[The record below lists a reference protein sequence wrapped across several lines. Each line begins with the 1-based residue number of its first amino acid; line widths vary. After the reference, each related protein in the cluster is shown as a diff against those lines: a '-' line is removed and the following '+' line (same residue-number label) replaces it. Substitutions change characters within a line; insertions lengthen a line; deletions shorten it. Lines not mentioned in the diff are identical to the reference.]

1 MVEAL
6 PPATEKGTST
16 MRVDYGRDELLTPLG
31 RITLEERYCQ
41 ASEGPQDVFARASAA
56 FSGGDPELAQRLYDY
71 SSKLWFS
78 YATPLISN
86 GGTPNGLPIS
96 CFLNYVDDSITGLA
110 ANFTENAY
118 LSTNGGGIGTYWGHI
133 RSVGEKTSKGVE
145 TPGLM
150 PFLHVMDSQLLAYH
164 QGRTRRGAGAVY
176 IDISHPEI
184 VEFIEMRTPTGGDVH
199 RKNENTHHGVCI
211 SDDFMLAVKHGK
223 DWNLVDPNSGI
234 TKATVKAR
242 DLWSRLLLK
251 RVQTGEP
258 YLFFSDTANR
268 ALPEPLRSLG
278 LRVHHSNLCTEVMLP
293 TAADRT
299 AVCCL
304 SSLNM
309 AKYDEWAPVAEQF
322 IDDLITMLDNT
333 LDVFIEQAPE
343 GMWRAVN
350 SAQRE
355 RSIGLGSLGW
365 HTFLQQRGLTM
376 EDPEAKRL
384 NLSLYGT
391 ISQLAKKASLRLGAE
406 RGEAPDMAG
415 TGLRHAHRMAIAP
428 NATSSLIC
436 GGVSPSTEP
445 MAANAFAQKTL
456 SGTQEVRNPALQALL
471 RDMGRDK
478 PGVWSSILTHD
489 GSVQHLDWLTPEQ
502 KRVFRTHVEHDQM
515 AIMEQAIDRQP
526 FICQGQSFNMALPPN
541 VSPAELNR
549 LHFRAWEGGLK
560 ALYYLRSSSVRRTE
574 AVGTN
579 LSRPSSAPAPGES
592 DCTACE
598 A

>member
-1 MVEAL
+1 
-6 PPATEKGTST
+6 
-16 MRVDYGRDELLTPLG
+16 MRVDYGRDELLTTLG

-41 ASEGPQDVFARASAA
+41 PGEGPQDVFARASRA
-56 FSGGDPELAQRLYDY
+56 FSGGDDELAQRLYDY
-71 SSKLWFS
+71 SSRLWFS

-86 GGTPNGLPIS
+86 GGTTNGLPIS
-96 CFLNYVDDSITGLA
+96 CFLNYVDDSISGLA
-110 ANFTENAY
+110 ANFEENAF
-118 LSTNGGGIGTYWGHI
+118 LSTNGGGIGTYWGRV
-133 RSVGEKTSKGVE
+133 RSVGERTSKGVE

-150 PFLHVMDSQLLAYH
+150 PFLHVMDSQMLAYH
-164 QGRTRRGAGAVY
+164 QGSTRRGAGASY

-199 RKNENTHHGVCI
+199 RKNENLHHGVCI
-211 SDDFMLAVKHGK
+211 PDAFMEAVMRNAP
-223 DWNLVDPNSGI
+223 WTLVDPNSG
-234 TKATVKAR
+234 AVKGQVNAR
-242 DLWSRLLLK
+242 DLWMRLLLK

-293 TAADRT
+293 TAPDRT

-322 IDDLITMLDNT
+322 IDDLVTMLDNT
-333 LDVFIEQAPE
+333 LDAFIEQAPPE
-343 GMWRAVN
+343 MWRAVN
-350 SAQRE
+350 SARSE

-365 HTFLQQRGLTM
+365 HTFLQSKGLTM
-376 EDPEAKRL
+376 EDPEARQL
-384 NLSLYGT
+384 NVQLYSS
-391 ISQLAKKASLRLGAE
+391 ISGLAKKASQRLAAE

-415 TGLRHAHRMAIAP
+415 TGMRHAHLMAIAP

-471 RDMGRDK
+471 REKGKDT
-478 PGVWSSILTHD
+478 PGVWSSIIVND
-489 GSVQHLDWLTPEQ
+489 GSVQHLDWLSDRE
-502 KRVFRTHVEHDQM
+502 KLVFRTHVENDQL

-541 VSPAELNR
+541 VTPAELNK
-549 LHFRAWEGGLK
+549 LHFRAWQGGLK

-574 AVGTN
+574 AVTKPSTTN
-579 LSRPSSAPAPGES
+579 RAPAPGES
-592 DCTACE
+592 DCAACE